1 MAQDCIFCKIVAG
14 ELPCDKV
21 FEDDEIIVFKD
32 INPQAEVHLL
42 AVTKKHIVSLAEVN
56 EEDYGLLG
64 RMIGRSK
71 SFAEQ
76 MGSVDG
82 FRTVVNT
89 GRIGRQDVLHLHV
102 HVLGGSEPLPAMI
115 YKRYSES
122 LKKVE
127 ESE

>member
-21 FEDDEIIVFKD
+21 YEDDEIIVFKD

-42 AVTKKHIVSLAEVN
+42 AVPKKHIVSLAEID

-82 FRTVVNT
+82 FRTVINT
-89 GRIGRQDVLHLHV
+89 GKIGRQDVFHLHV

-115 YKRYSES
+115 YKRH
-122 LKKVE
+122 
-127 ESE
+127 